1 MRSAVKVSEKLL
13 GLAKQEAKATNRSI
27 TGQIEHWAIIGRAA
41 EALEAYADVLRL
53 KRTGH
58 ALPIPTD
65 IGREAVH
72 ELLARLGDHRDRESL
87 KARLGASGAPLY
99 ESDPADPGSVVEVTP
114 DGSRVRGRFVG
125 RRFVPAE

>member
-13 GLAKQEAKATNRSI
+13 GLAKQEAKVTNRSI

-41 EALEAYADVLRL
+41 ETLEAYADVLRL

-58 ALPIPTD
+58 ALPIPAD
-65 IGREAVH
+65 VDRAAVH
-72 ELLARLGDHRDRESL
+72 DLLVRLAAPGDRESL
-87 KARLGASGAPLY
+87 KTRLAASGAPLY
-99 ESDPADPGSVVEVTP
+99 ESDPAHPGLVVEVAA
-114 DGSRVRGRFVG
+114 DGTRVPGRLVG

>member
-1 MRSAVKVSEKLL
+1 MRSAVKVSERLL

-27 TGQIEHWAIIGRAA
+27 TGQIEHWAILGRAA

-65 IGREAVH
+65 VGREAVH
-72 ELLARLGDHRDRESL
+72 ELLARLADHRDRESL
-87 KARLGASGAPLY
+87 KAKLGASGTPLY
-99 ESDPADPGSVVEVTP
+99 ESDPAHPGLIVEVAS
-114 DGSRVRGRFVG
+114 DGSRVPGRFVE